1 MSSRECEYIYEGKFV
16 TSDEASVSVFQ
27 VFQREERKKESQRRG
42 GGVKKAIPFLLRGER
57 GGETGKLDSGPEL
70 ERLAQFTSNA
80 TTAILAAI
88 TAPVPTGP
96 TLVTPLFTHLRV
108 PLLARHISQ
117 ETGGWLLYPSM
128 RTTIGLDLQKE

>member
-1 MSSRECEYIYEGKFV
+1 MNVNIYMRESSSRV
-16 TSDEASVSVFQ
+16 TKRPYRYSRCSSA
-27 VFQREERKKESQRRG
+27 RNGKKESQRRG
-42 GGVKKAIPFLLRGER
+42 GEVKKAIPFLVRGER